1 MAKKFQAIDS
11 IAMTHLRSSGTAPQ
25 GNGAK
30 APAPTTADAAMEADR
45 RGADRYRTVWRIA
58 KVRRE
63 GDVGLWRVR
72 NMSDRGMMLAADVPI
87 SVGEKLE
94 VALSDT
100 VVVRG
105 RVVWSEGGRC
115 GVEFD
120 EEVDVADVLKQLAA
134 EQRASGY
141 RQPRLPVHTR
151 AKAIADDGAATDIEL
166 VDLSQSGA
174 GFVHDGHLEV
184 GKEIELVLA
193 GGIQR
198 KAIVRWARGTRGG
211 LWLTQPLDR
220 HDLESIRRLE
230 G

>member
-1 MAKKFQAIDS
+1 MKKP
-11 IAMTHLRSSGTAPQ
+11 IAANAVSQPVA
-25 GNGAK
+25 GA
-30 APAPTTADAAMEADR
+30 DADR
-45 RGADRYRTVWRIA
+45 RGGDRYRTVWRIA
-58 KVRRE
+58 KVTRE

-72 NMSDRGMMLAADVPI
+72 NMSDRGMMLAADVPVA
-87 SVGEKLE
+87 VGEKLE
-94 VALSDT
+94 IALSDA

-105 RVVWSEGGRC
+105 KVVWAEGGRL

-120 EEVDVADVLKQLAA
+120 REVDVADVLKQLAA

-151 AKAIADDGAATDIEL
+151 AELVTDEGTSAIEL

-174 GFVHDGHLEV
+174 GYVHDGHLEV
-184 GKEIELVLA
+184 GKEVELVL
-193 GGIQR
+193 GSGIRR

-220 HDLESIRRLE
+220 ADLESIRRFQS
-230 G
+230 